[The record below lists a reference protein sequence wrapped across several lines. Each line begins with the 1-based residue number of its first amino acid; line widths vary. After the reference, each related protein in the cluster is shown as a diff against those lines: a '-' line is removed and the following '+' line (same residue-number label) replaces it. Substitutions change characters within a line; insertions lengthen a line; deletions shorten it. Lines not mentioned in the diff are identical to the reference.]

1 MRYSAIV
8 LTSALILAACA
19 TVPEEVPTCTGNTL
33 RGCQPVVYF
42 AEGSDK
48 LEWKDNETL
57 AWAYDK
63 MQRFPKKHIKVTG
76 YTDSVGT
83 PDHNLVLSKNRALSV
98 KKYFT
103 ERGIDPDR
111 IVTDFKGEADPV
123 CVTRDCHGLNRRAE
137 LDIFTFNGG
146 YPVIDKKAISDK
158 IDGLKCALCEEE

>member
-1 MRYSAIV
+1 MRYSAII
-8 LTSALILAACA
+8 LSSALILSACA
-19 TVPEEVPTCTGNTL
+19 TKPEQAPVCSGNTL

-48 LEWKDNETL
+48 ITKDQTETL

-76 YTDSVGT
+76 YTDSVGS
-83 PDHNLVLSKNRALSV
+83 PDKNLVLSKNRALAV

-103 ERGIDPDR
+103 SKGIDADR
-111 IVTDFKGEADPV
+111 IVVDFKGEATPV
-123 CVTRDCHGLNRRAE
+123 CVTSDCRALNRRAE
-137 LDIFTFNGG
+137 LDIFTFNSG

-158 IDGLKCALCEEE
+158 VSGLKCALCEEE